1 MRNCTIVFDLDDTI
15 IKEIDFLK
23 SAFQEIA
30 RFVDAKNFDLFH
42 QMLNW
47 YYDSQNV
54 FQNIQMQYAAIQIQ
68 DLKNIYR
75 NHCPDFDSKSKNK
88 QLLINL
94 KQKGHFLGLITD
106 GFSITQRNK
115 LKALDI
121 ENLFDLIV
129 ISEEFGSEKP
139 DLRNFEVFEH
149 LETDEF
155 FYVGDNVSKDFI
167 APNQLGWQTI
177 CLLDDGQNIHKQDF
191 EKDAVYLPQFKI
203 KNLTEIINII
213 S

>member
-1 MRNCTIVFDLDDTI
+1 MKNCTIVFDLDDTL

-23 SAFQEIA
+23 SAFREIA
-30 RFVDAKNFDLFH
+30 NFVDATNKNLYN
-42 QMLNW
+42 QMLDW
-47 YYDSQNV
+47 YFDKKNV
-54 FQNIQMQYAAIQIQ
+54 FEVIQTKYSNISVQ

-75 NHCPDFDSKSKNK
+75 NHFPNFDSNSKNK
-88 QLLINL
+88 QLLIDL
-94 KQKGHFLGLITD
+94 KKGGNNLGLISD

-121 ENLFDLIV
+121 EELFDMIV

-155 FYVGDNVSKDFI
+155 IYVGDNVSKDFV
-167 APNQLGWQTI
+167 APNILGWQTI

-191 EKDAVYLPQFKI
+191 KKDAVYLPQFKI
-203 KNLTEIINII
+203 KNLFEIINII
-213 S
+213 G

>member
-1 MRNCTIVFDLDDTI
+1 MKNCTIVFDLDDTL

-23 SAFQEIA
+23 SAFREIA
-30 RFVDAKNFDLFH
+30 NFVDATNKNLYN
-42 QMLNW
+42 QMLDW
-47 YYDSQNV
+47 YFDKKNV
-54 FQNIQMQYAAIQIQ
+54 FEVIQTKYFNISIQ

-75 NHCPDFDSKSKNK
+75 NHFPNFDSNSKNK
-88 QLLINL
+88 QLLIDL
-94 KQKGHFLGLITD
+94 KKGGNNLGLISD

-121 ENLFDLIV
+121 EELFDMIV

-155 FYVGDNVSKDFI
+155 IYVGDNVSKDFV
-167 APNQLGWQTI
+167 APNILGWQTI

-191 EKDAVYLPQFKI
+191 KKDAVYLPQFKI
-203 KNLTEIINII
+203 KNLSEIINII
-213 S
+213 G